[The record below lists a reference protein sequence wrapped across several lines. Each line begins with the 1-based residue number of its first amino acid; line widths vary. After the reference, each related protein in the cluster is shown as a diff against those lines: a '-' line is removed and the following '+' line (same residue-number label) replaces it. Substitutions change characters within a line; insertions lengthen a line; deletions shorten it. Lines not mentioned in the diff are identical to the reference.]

1 MKKNN
6 IFVMWRGRGL
16 YMALALKLRN
26 AGLNPAGLSKFS
38 YSTPQ
43 TLIA

>member
-1 MKKNN
+1 MKKIY

-38 YSTPQ
+38 YSNPQ